1 MRMNEFMLT
10 HFIQKAE
17 NETLEHCYTPMVQQ
31 CGGGEDVTGDDGEE
45 LCQEYYETSC
55 VTRYGD
61 NTNKAVTEC
70 RKVTEPLVRNV
81 LLRLK
86 THLLQIPVTLCG
98 DRSCVPVPGERQCH
112 DKVSSKSGSD

>member
-31 CGGGEDVTGDDGEE
+31 CGGGEYVTGEDGEE

-70 RKVTEPLVRNV
+70 RKVTEPLLFYVGFVEIENSLVADSGDSVWR
-81 LLRLK
+81 
-86 THLLQIPVTLCG
+86 QIVCPC
-98 DRSCVPVPGERQCH
+98 PGGEAM
-112 DKVSSKSGSD
+112 S